1 MIMRVYIKTFG
12 CSSNKAESETLA
24 KLLEAT
30 GLNTARSLNEADAII
45 VNTCTVR
52 GETDLRVLKFLDTLS
67 GKRVVVTG
75 CMAAVQPALISKHAP
90 TFSIVSPH
98 SLPSIPFA
106 LRSESRSVILRPN
119 EALPEPAPF
128 RSGVKYTIAISRGC
142 LGSCSYC
149 IVRLAR
155 GQLRSTSPERIM
167 SLISNAVKGG
177 VWEVR
182 LTAQDT
188 GVYGNDIGTD
198 LPTLLNDV
206 ASIEGDFRVR
216 IGMFNPSSVF
226 RLLEPLIES
235 YRSEKIYKF
244 IHLPVQ
250 SGSDRVLMKMNRGY
264 TAESFKRIVG
274 AFRST
279 FPNFVLFTDV
289 IVGYPGEAN
298 EDFEET
304 CNLIRDIRP
313 DKTHIARFSPR
324 PHTPASSLKQ
334 VPETV
339 KKRRSE
345 ILTRFTSE
353 IQIANNTQWV
363 GRVVDATVVD
373 IYQRGGMIARTDEY
387 KTIAIHRCERSMLG
401 KRFSIQV
408 NSCTPFYLKGII
420 TRR

>member
-128 RSGVKYTIAISRGC
+128 RSGVKYTLAISRGC
-142 LGSCSYC
+142 MGNCSFC

-155 GQLRSTSPERIM
+155 GQLRSISPQRIM
-167 SLISNAVKGG
+167 SLISNAIKGG
-177 VWEVR
+177 AWEVR

-188 GVYGNDIGTD
+188 GVYGRDIGTD
-198 LPTLLNDV
+198 LPALLNGV
-206 ASIEGDFRVR
+206 ADIPGDFRVR
-216 IGMFNPSSVF
+216 VGMFNPSSVYNF
-226 RLLEPLIES
+226 LERLIKS
-235 YRSEKIYKF
+235 YQPKKIYKF
-244 IHLPVQ
+244 VHIPVQ
-250 SGSDRVLMKMNRGY
+250 SGSDKVLMEMNRGY
-264 TAESFKRIVG
+264 TAEVFKKIVG
-274 AFRST
+274 AFRLT
-279 FPNFVLFTDV
+279 FPNTVLITDV
-289 IVGYPGEAN
+289 IVGYPGETDQ
-298 EDFEET
+298 DFEQT
-304 CNLIRDIRP
+304 CNLIKVIRP

-324 PHTPASSLKQ
+324 PHTPASPLKQ
-334 VPETV
+334 IAEPV

-345 ILTRFTSE
+345 VLTRLTSE
-353 IQIANNTQWV
+353 IQMANNSQWI
-363 GRVVDATVVD
+363 GRIVDATVVD
-373 IYQRGGMIARTDEY
+373 VYRRGGMIARTDEY
-387 KTIAIHRCERSMLG
+387 KTIAISECEPSMLG
-401 KRFSIQV
+401 TRISV
-408 NSCTPFYLKGII
+408 RVDSCTPFYLIGTI
-420 TRR
+420 THH